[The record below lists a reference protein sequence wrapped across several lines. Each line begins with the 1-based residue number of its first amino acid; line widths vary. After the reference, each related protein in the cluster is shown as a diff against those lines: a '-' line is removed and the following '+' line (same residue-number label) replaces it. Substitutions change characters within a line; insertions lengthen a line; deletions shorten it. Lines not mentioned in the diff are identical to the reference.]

1 MFLYAHTIL
10 IPFCV
15 YLAFLA
21 SSVKAERGLPGP
33 KGTSDIVFTEHT
45 LQQTEFITSTEI

>member
-1 MFLYAHTIL
+1 MFV
-10 IPFCV
+10 V

-33 KGTSDIVFTEHT
+33 KGTVFTKHS
-45 LQQTEFITSTEI
+45 LQKT